1 MERGDLELRKI
12 NGFSL
17 VESMVSLLLFT
28 LVCSFLL
35 PLSMTIFQQIEHE
48 KEQSILYQQL
58 FEHSELLLHKNIPVI
73 YSDNQIKSFYEE
85 GGIQICAKNNQQEQC
100 TL

>member
-1 MERGDLELRKI
+1 MNKI

-17 VESMVSLLLFT
+17 VESIVSLLLFS

-35 PLSMTIFQQIEHE
+35 PISMTIFQRIDQE
-48 KEQSILYQQL
+48 KEKSRVNQQL
-58 FEHSELLLHKNIPVI
+58 FEHSELLIHDSVPVNFN
-73 YSDNQIKSFYEE
+73 DDQIKSFYEK
-85 GGIQICAKNNQQEQC
+85 GGIQICAKNSPEKKC